1 MVGRLRYEASYYG
14 GKDGNGAY
22 ACLLM
27 PVSGST
33 EPEVQLYHAKVIKV
47 EERGILIQGQ
57 EYVWRR
63 KERMVY
69 PQTLW
74 CWPVDPGA
82 VRRHAPDPI
91 DVEDELA
98 AVTR

>member
-1 MVGRLRYEASYYG
+1 MVGNLRYEASYYG

-27 PVSGST
+27 PLTGST
-33 EPEVQLYHAKVIKV
+33 EPEVQLFHAKVIKI
-47 EERGILIQGQ
+47 ETRGVLIQGH
-57 EYVWRR
+57 EHVWRR
-63 KERMVY
+63 KERLTY

-74 CWPVDPGA
+74 CWPIEPGA
-82 VRRHAPDPI
+82 VRRRRADPL

-98 AVTR
+98 AIAR